1 MDFWLM
7 ITYYRVNNV
16 FIKRVMAAL
25 VSVVMDNRTLSLLPL
40 LLGVVLLV
48 A

>member
-1 MDFWLM
+1 M
-7 ITYYRVNNV
+7 ITDYRVNNV
-16 FIKRVMAAL
+16 LIKRVMATL
-25 VSVVMDNRTLSLLPL
+25 ISVVMDNRTLSLLPL